1 MSEIFDISP
10 SPVRMLNA
18 MLFVTE
24 RKIGDGLEVHLY
36 VYFLAPCKL
45 SSKRIGPCLSSSLL
59 YLPDLVGKSN
69 TGHIFLVFFNNKN
82 GESLEKCKR
91 YINVNS
97 NCFWEMELK
106 VMFIFF
112 CVVLSIKKCIMLRV

>member
-36 VYFLAPCKL
+36 VYFPIHPVDMIFVNYLMI
-45 SSKRIGPCLSSSLL
+45 SSFVAGSLGL
-59 YLPDLVGKSN
+59 
-69 TGHIFLVFFNNKN
+69 
-82 GESLEKCKR
+82 
-91 YINVNS
+91 
-97 NCFWEMELK
+97 
-106 VMFIFF
+106 
-112 CVVLSIKKCIMLRV
+112 